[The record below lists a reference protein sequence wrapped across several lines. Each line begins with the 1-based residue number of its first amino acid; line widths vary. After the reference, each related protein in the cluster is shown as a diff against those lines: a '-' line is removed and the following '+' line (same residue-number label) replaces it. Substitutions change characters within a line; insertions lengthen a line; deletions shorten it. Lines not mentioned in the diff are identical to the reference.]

1 MTSSS
6 RASPGRSTPATFGRF
21 SVDFVLPA
29 WSSTCPSALLHAP
42 PWNSSAIRCLPA
54 ALGHY
59 LAKWR
64 LSACT
69 PQPSNIKELQ
79 GFLGLLNFY
88 RRFIP
93 KAAKLLAPLTEVLKG
108 APSATCKLQ
117 WSQPMLTAFLSAKL
131 SLASAAEL
139 AYPSSAAE
147 LAVLADASSSHMG
160 AALHQRSF
168 NGGPWEPLGFLSR
181 KLAKAQISYSAFD
194 RELLAAFSAIR
205 HFRFQLEGREFQL
218 LTDHRPLTQAL
229 SRCSDAWS
237 PRQQCQLSYI
247 AEYTA
252 DIRYVLGLENVMAD
266 TLSCLAAI
274 ISSVGAVQQPQA
286 ASLCALPPGAVISS
300 AGPVGSHR
308 RLACELGALR
318 PSSLPRGA
326 LQLHSRL
333 CFQLSTATCLS
344 SPPAWTWRRWQP
356 AKLRVQR
363 WRL

>member
-1 MTSSS
+1 MTLCCRPGPQRAQVHICTLHCGIPRPSGVCQRHQAATWQSGSS
-6 RASPGRSTPATFGRF
+6 P
-21 SVDFVLPA
+21 L
-29 WSSTCPSALLHAP
+29 AP
-42 PWNSSAIRCLPA
+42 PAIQHQGA
-54 ALGHY
+54 A
-59 LAKWR
+59 
-64 LSACT
+64 
-69 PQPSNIKELQ
+69 
-79 GFLGLLNFY
+79 GFLKLLNFY

-93 KAAKLLAPLTEVLKG
+93 KAANLLALLTEVLKG